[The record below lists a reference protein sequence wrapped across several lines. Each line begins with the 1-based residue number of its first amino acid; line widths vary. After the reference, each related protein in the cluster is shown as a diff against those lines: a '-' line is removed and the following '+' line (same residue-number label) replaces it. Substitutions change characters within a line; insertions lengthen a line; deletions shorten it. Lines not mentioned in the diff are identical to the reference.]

1 MRRQPKEIDSEDTA
15 KERRDGPRQES
26 LVLDALD
33 GPAPGPEL
41 LALVEALLLV
51 APEAVT
57 IDQLAQGAG
66 VPAEQI
72 EETLRE
78 IDAAADRGWVVQ
90 RHGGTVQLT
99 TAPRFA
105 RYVRRFL
112 RLDREAKLSSAALE
126 TLAIIAYEQPVTRA
140 EIEAVRGVDTSG
152 VIATL
157 LARGLIEIAG
167 RLQTAGNPFQY
178 GTTPVFLMLFG
189 LRALEELP
197 PLGDMGGRDA
207 ATALKAAVAEADVAQ
222 PTAES

>member
-1 MRRQPKEIDSEDTA
+1 MQQPVTENYFGEDV
-15 KERRDGPRQES
+15 RGQRDLPQQEM
-26 LVLDALD
+26 LALETLD

-51 APEAVT
+51 APEPVT
-57 IDQLAQGAG
+57 VDQLAQGAG
-66 VPAEQI
+66 VAIAQI
-72 EETLRE
+72 DETLRA
-78 IDAAADRGWVVQ
+78 IDELNDRGWVVQ
-90 RHGGTVQLT
+90 RHGSTVQLT

-112 RLDREAKLSSAALE
+112 HLDREAKLSSAAIE

-140 EIEAVRGVDTSG
+140 EIEAVRGVDSSG

-157 LARGLIEIAG
+157 LSRGLVEVAG
-167 RLQTAGNPFQY
+167 RMQSAGNPFQY
-178 GTTPVFLMLFG
+178 GTTPAFLMHFG
-189 LRALEELP
+189 LRSMADLP
-197 PLGDMGGRDA
+197 PLGHFGGRDA